1 MSKIYCFRHAQA
13 SIGSDNY
20 DQLSK
25 KGEFQALQLGIY
37 LCEKKIKFD
46 KIYVGALRR
55 QQHTYEIVAKQYK
68 KNGLNIPNPIILEGL
83 NEHQATEAMKSE
95 LPKMLENDPF
105 LKSLWEE
112 IENNPKK
119 RISNFMLGFK
129 YFLRKWVNNEITVK
143 GIIPW
148 TGFRTNVKNALK
160 TILNQTQK
168 SDQIAVFSSG
178 GTISSIVGESLKI
191 SKENI
196 IADLNFSIRNTSFTS
211 FLYSNNEF
219 NLLSFN
225 ELPHLKED
233 MITFV

>member
-83 NEHQATEAMKSE
+83 NEHQATEEIKSE
-95 LPKMLENDPF
+95 
-105 LKSLWEE
+105 
-112 IENNPKK
+112 
-119 RISNFMLGFK
+119 
-129 YFLRKWVNNEITVK
+129 
-143 GIIPW
+143 
-148 TGFRTNVKNALK
+148 
-160 TILNQTQK
+160 
-168 SDQIAVFSSG
+168 
-178 GTISSIVGESLKI
+178 
-191 SKENI
+191 
-196 IADLNFSIRNTSFTS
+196 
-211 FLYSNNEF
+211 
-219 NLLSFN
+219 
-225 ELPHLKED
+225 
-233 MITFV
+233 